1 MSILPLPRPLQAL
14 VHTAICVGA
23 LVVVAAPASAV
34 EFDLVTTSIT
44 MPTDRTFQMP
54 LTASDP
60 SGGPLTFSMVSIKP
74 KVLASAIA
82 PSSNPSLVLNVSG
95 VDSNNTPFTGTMVL
109 QLYQDLMPLTTA
121 RIITLVNSNFYNGL
135 TFYRVVQDFVCQGGN
150 KTGTGA
156 TIDDE
161 YVATLQFTGFG
172 QLAMANAGHG
182 TSDSEIFITDPDA
195 SVDNPTDQ
203 SPQYL
208 DFSYNLFGQLT
219 RGFDVEEKIMGTAV
233 DTNDM
238 PLTPVVINTA
248 TITNDTQAAVLRLA
262 AGTTFT
268 GTVAVTVK
276 VMNASKE
283 SVETNLTVNVIPNTV
298 TDPPFFGPIPDSITI
313 TQGQAA
319 SFILETTDID
329 GDQLSFSLEDT
340 ATGQYPTYLQQA
352 NFNPAGHLWLVPD
365 LTVTG
370 TVNLAIGVTDSQN
383 SQLSDT
389 KDFSVVIV
397 PRSATPT
404 MTIVPKSGTVIA
416 ATNASAGRITIA
428 GSFTFADQHTFGSND
443 TVALTIGDQAVPFAL
458 TYPPADA
465 GFSAKKGV
473 ITLKSSST
481 NGPTISAQFNSVKD
495 TFNVSV
501 SKFDFPGTQNNPLQI
516 GLQIGQDYGTN
527 VLQWTS
533 TKPGVFTLPK

>member
-1 MSILPLPRPLQAL
+1 MLKLISFLCL
-14 VHTAICVGA
+14 GA
-23 LVVVAAPASAV
+23 VVAIPARAV
-34 EFDLVTTSIT
+34 EFDLARTSIT

-60 SGGPLTFSMVSIKP
+60 SGGPLTFSVVSIKP
-74 KVLASAIA
+74 KVLLGTIS
-82 PSSNPSLVLNVSG
+82 PSSNRSLVLNVSG
-95 VDSNNTPFTGTMVL
+95 VDSNNTPFTGTLVL
-109 QLYQDLMPLTTA
+109 QLYEDLMPLTTA

-150 KTGTGA
+150 MTGTGVI
-156 TIDDE
+156 IDDE

-172 QLAMANAGHG
+172 QLAMANSGHD
-182 TSDSEIFITDPDA
+182 TSDAEIFITDADA
-195 SVDNPTDQ
+195 SVDDPADQ

-219 RGFDVEEKIMGTAV
+219 QGFDVLEKILGTPV
-233 DTNDM
+233 DASNNDL

-248 TITNDTQAAVLRLA
+248 TITNDTQDGVLRLA
-262 AGTTFT
+262 AGTEFT

-276 VMNASKE
+276 VMNVSKE
-283 SVETNLTVNVIPNTV
+283 SVEQTLTVNVIPNTV
-298 TDPPFFGPIPDSITI
+298 NDPPFFGPIPASLNI

-319 SFILETTDID
+319 SFILKTID
-329 GDQLSFSLEDT
+329 VDDDQLSLDLTDT
-340 ATGQYPTYLQQA
+340 ATGQFPTNLQVSIDSTS
-352 NFNPAGHLWLVPD
+352 HLWLVPD
-365 LTVTG
+365 PTTTG
-370 TVNLAIGVTDSQN
+370 TVNLVIGVTDNQSNHQD
-383 SQLSDT
+383 DT
-389 KDFSVVIV
+389 KGFSVNIQ
-397 PRSATPT
+397 PRSAMPT
-404 MTIVPKSGTVIA
+404 LTIVPKSGAITA
-416 ATNASAGRITIA
+416 ATNGNTGRITLS
-428 GSFTFADQHTFGSND
+428 GSFTFVDQHTFGSND
-443 TVALTIGDQAVPFAL
+443 IVALTIGDQTVPFTL
-458 TYPPADA
+458 TYPPAEP

-473 ITLKSSST
+473 VTLKSSAT

-495 TFNVSV
+495 TFNISV